1 MTKNKIVKRCIL
13 ITVLSAA
20 VFFSAIFVHY
30 FFTTMSVDKCIE
42 YCIEHSER
50 NATNFVRIGDGRYAA
65 DYAYFIAADGD
76 SSKAQEIFVFKRTFL
91 GFITFD
97 RYKFVMSSTQSGR
110 EGENKFGSLQF
121 FTRNDKGEKE
131 TEATLLFFGA
141 NRDSDITTYEYTL
154 TVREGSNVYSGTVIK
169 GQGAS
174 IWFVKFYGLGNID
187 ENDKKIIS
195 DVKFYDSNG
204 NLVGVY

>member
-1 MTKNKIVKRCIL
+1 MKIHKKVKRCIL
-13 ITVLSAA
+13 ITVLSVALILA
-20 VFFSAIFVHY
+20 VMFAYY
-30 FFTTMSVDKCIE
+30 FFTTMSAQECKE
-42 YCIEHSER
+42 YCLKNTER
-50 NATNFVRIGDGRYAA
+50 NATNFVRFGDGRYAE
-65 DYAYFIAADGD
+65 DYAYFVAADGD

-91 GFITFD
+91 GPITLD

-141 NRDSDITTYEYTL
+141 SRDSDIATYEYTL
-154 TVREGSNVYSGTVIK
+154 TVREGSNVYSGIIPSRENPVWI
-169 GQGAS
+169 
-174 IWFVKFYGLGNID
+174 VKFYGLGNTD
-187 ENDKKIIS
+187 YNDKKEIS